1 MYRRHW
7 RSKDTQHLKTYYVHV
22 AKCES
27 VWWEIHILTMSKL
40 CSIESRLIWWKQM
53 QQRQLMHHNIEN
65 KCADHKL
72 ISTLSCHVF
81 TTVFHCLC
89 LHSSKDF
96 VQLVACLL
104 YVIGFPSVIV
114 LMKANFTILKIFYK
128 GTKRRVYSI
137 LYISLKP
144 AYSVDIHLLIERL
157 LTSAGTTCFTGKPTR
172 LSSFPITR
180 NYNKEQIKT
189 QIDKTSINGSF

>member
-7 RSKDTQHLKTYYVHV
+7 RSKDTQHLKTYNVHV

-104 YVIGFPSVIV
+104 YVIGFPSVII

-144 AYSVDIHLLIERL
+144 AYSVDIHLLIERDYSL
-157 LTSAGTTCFTGKPTR
+157 VQAQLASQE
-172 LSSFPITR
+172 
-180 NYNKEQIKT
+180 NQ
-189 QIDKTSINGSF
+189 QGSLHSP